1 MTAVTRPRRSVLYM
15 PGSNPRALDKGR
27 SLPCDGIVMD
37 LEDAVAPDAKQAARD
52 AIAAALAAGGYGSR
66 EILIRV
72 NGLDTPWGHDDLVFA
87 AGQPAHGI
95 ILSKV
100 ESGGTV
106 RQAESL
112 LERNGAPDAMGIWC
126 MVETPRGVLA
136 AQEIAASTPRMAG
149 LMLGT
154 NDLAKDL
161 HCLHTPDRMP
171 LMTSF
176 GLCLLAARAHG
187 IAILDGVHADLN
199 DDEGF
204 AAVCRQGREL
214 GFDGKTLIHPKTI
227 AAANAAF
234 SPRAEDIAWARRI
247 AEAHAAAM
255 AEGKGV
261 LQVDGKLVEGL
272 HVAEAQRLVAMA
284 DMIRELEGSTT

>member
-1 MTAVTRPRRSVLYM
+1 MAAVIRPRRSVLYM

-27 SLPCDGIVMD
+27 SLPCDAIVMD
-37 LEDAVAPDAKQAARD
+37 LEDAVAPEAKQAARD
-52 AIAAALAAGGYGSR
+52 AIAEALAAGGYGSR

-72 NGLDTPWGHDDLVFA
+72 NGLDTPWGHDDLIFA
-87 AGQPAHGI
+87 ASQPAHGVV
-95 ILSKV
+95 LSKV
-100 ESGGTV
+100 ESGGAV

-112 LERNGAPDAMGIWC
+112 LIRNGAPEVMGLWC
-126 MVETPRGVLA
+126 MIETPRGVLA
-136 AQEIAASTPRMAG
+136 VQEIAAATPRMAG

-154 NDLAKDL
+154 NDLAKEL
-161 HCLHTPDRMP
+161 HCLHTADRLPM
-171 LMTSF
+171 MTSF
-176 GLCLLAARAHG
+176 GLCILAARAYG
-187 IAILDGVHADLN
+187 LAILDGVHADLN
-199 DDEGF
+199 DDAGF
-204 AAVCRQGREL
+204 AAICQQGVEL

-234 SPRAEDIAWARRI
+234 SPREEDIAWARKI

-272 HVAEAQRLVAMA
+272 HVAEAQRLVDMA
-284 DMIRELEGSTT
+284 DMIAEIEASAG

>member
-1 MTAVTRPRRSVLYM
+1 MTAVIRPRRSVLYM

-27 SLPCDGIVMD
+27 ALPCDGIVMD
-37 LEDAVAPDAKQAARD
+37 LEDAVAPEAKQAARD
-52 AIAAALAAGGYGSR
+52 AIAEALSQGGYGSR

-72 NGLDTPWGHDDLVFA
+72 NGLDTPWGHDDLLFA
-87 AGQPAHGI
+87 AAQPAHGI

-112 LERNGAPDAMGIWC
+112 LIRNGAPETMGIWC

-136 AQEIAASTPRMAG
+136 AQEIASATPRMAG

-161 HCLHTPDRMP
+161 QCLHTPDRMP

-176 GLCLLAARAHG
+176 GLCLLAARAYG

-234 SPRAEDIAWARRI
+234 SPREEDIAWARKI
-247 AEAHAAAM
+247 AQAHAAAM

-284 DMIRELEGSTT
+284 DMIAEIEGASA